1 MQELAKQTGG
11 TKGAISTKD
20 RSPEVQ
26 MLYVIDEAEGISR
39 TKSALYVIL
48 QKVDFTALESRATER
63 LYIKK
68 NIVRFVF
75 N

>member
-1 MQELAKQTGG
+1 
-11 TKGAISTKD
+11 
-20 RSPEVQ
+20 

-48 QKVDFTALESRATER
+48 QKVDLTALESRATER